1 MADAV
6 SASSAASADWW
17 TRPADDVAAAH
28 GVAPDEGLSSA
39 SASDRLAQ
47 SGPNRI
53 AAEKPPSVW
62 AIALA
67 QLRDPM
73 NIMLV
78 AVTIVSFAI
87 GEVST
92 GVIVAFLIVLNV
104 VLGSRQELKA
114 RASVDAL
121 SNLQVPQAKV
131 VRDGTLALVAAVD
144 VVPGDIVQLEAG
156 DIVPADGR
164 ILRSA
169 TLETQEAALTGE
181 SAPIPKD
188 ANTLPPGEV
197 ALGDR

>member
-17 TRPADDVAAAH
+17 ARPADDVAAAH

-47 SGPNRI
+47 FGPNRI

-92 GVIVAFLIVLNV
+92 G
-104 VLGSRQELKA
+104 RHRA
-114 RASVDAL
+114 RS
-121 SNLQVPQAKV
+121 S
-131 VRDGTLALVAAVD
+131 
-144 VVPGDIVQLEAG
+144 
-156 DIVPADGR
+156 
-164 ILRSA
+164 SC
-169 TLETQEAALTGE
+169 
-181 SAPIPKD
+181 
-188 ANTLPPGEV
+188 
-197 ALGDR
+197 